1 MILSLGFRFDAS
13 KMCDWCHGT
22 CNTVTCYNHHTMNY
36 SECFQII
43 LWMRL
48 LSAGCITT
56 PARQWPGPRP
66 DSGARP
72 DSQTWCWNQEE
83 DDCLVSILLQMIFSL
98 CISGFHSPKKHKS
111 EIWTQFE
118 NNSIRIGNDSS
129 ATNEPNSHS
138 GFLFFFVN

>member
-83 DDCLVSILLQMIFSL
+83 DDCLVSILLQRIFSP
-98 CISGFHSPKKHKS
+98 CISGFHSPKNTS

-129 ATNEPNSHS
+129 ATNEPNSRS
-138 GFLFFFVN
+138 VFCFFL

>member
-1 MILSLGFRFDAS
+1 MILSLDFRFDAS

-83 DDCLVSILLQMIFSL
+83 DDCLVSILLQRIFSP
-98 CISGFHSPKKHKS
+98 CISGFHSPKNTRVKFGHS
-111 EIWTQFE
+111 L
-118 NNSIRIGNDSS
+118 RITAYGSVMIHQQQMS
-129 ATNEPNSHS
+129 QIAAV
-138 GFLFFFVN
+138 FFVFFVN